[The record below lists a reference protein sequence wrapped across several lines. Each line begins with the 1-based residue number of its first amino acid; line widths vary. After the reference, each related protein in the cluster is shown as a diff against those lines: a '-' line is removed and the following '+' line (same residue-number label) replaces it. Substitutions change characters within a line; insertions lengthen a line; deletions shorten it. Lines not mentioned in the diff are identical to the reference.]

1 MRRISTPFLSAPLS
15 ERERRIEHFVEILS
29 TQPSLPYLSR
39 PFITGTHS
47 QTPIGAVAI
56 AFLFTS
62 TSRSFARIASS
73 KLQRNKLAY
82 LLALQINDE

>member
-15 ERERRIEHFVEILS
+15 ERERRTEHFVEILS

-47 QTPIGAVAI
+47 QTLGAVAI

-62 TSRSFARIASS
+62 TSRSFARIAS
-73 KLQRNKLAY
+73 KRIKLAY